1 MKYSKYSAVIIGSG
15 IAGLYLALKLEEQKK
30 LNDGILIIT
39 KSKLNES
46 NSRLAQ
52 GGIVGVME
60 ENKMDSVSLHVSDTI
75 RSGCGLTDFDVAN
88 FISKNSSCVI
98 KDLLKLGVPFDRI
111 GQNKLSF
118 TLEGAHTLPRILH
131 AGGDATGAKIE
142 QALCEKVLKYKNID
156 IYEETMAVEL
166 LLSKDKSCKG
176 VVTYN
181 TALDSYEAIY
191 TNAVILASGG
201 CGQVYK
207 NTTNPPVATGDGIM
221 LGIGAGAEIDNME
234 FIQFH
239 PTALDVDKNG
249 NKSLIS
255 EAARGEGAKLVNENG
270 EMFMK
275 KYDSRAEL
283 APRDIVTRAVFEE
296 NGQIYLD
303 ISSIGL
309 EKFKKRF
316 PSISKICE
324 ENGIDLK
331 EERIPVA
338 PAAHYC
344 MGGVKSKTNGET
356 TVKNLYAIG
365 EVACTGL
372 HGANRLASNSL
383 LECVVCAWAL
393 SDNLSYKNLD
403 APKSIDENVKRTLDL
418 YEQDCEM
425 KDIDADGLISK
436 LQDIMWK
443 NVGIIRNREKLLDAQ
458 MEILQIERIFREKHK
473 CQNRREYEL
482 RNLIEVA
489 KTITTSALERKES
502 VGAHFRSDDILAY
515 TANKE
520 IQKDKINDGIFIK

>member
-1 MKYSKYSAVIIGSG
+1 
-15 IAGLYLALKLEEQKK
+15 
-30 LNDGILIIT
+30 
-39 KSKLNES
+39 
-46 NSRLAQ
+46 
-52 GGIVGVME
+52 
-60 ENKMDSVSLHVSDTI
+60 
-75 RSGCGLTDFDVAN
+75 
-88 FISKNSSCVI
+88 
-98 KDLLKLGVPFDRI
+98 
-111 GQNKLSF
+111 
-118 TLEGAHTLPRILH
+118 LH

-142 QALCEKVLKYKNID
+142 QALCEKVLKHKNID

-166 LLSKDKSCKG
+166 LIAKDESCKG
-176 VVTYN
+176 VVVYN
-181 TALDSYEAIY
+181 TALNSYEAIY

-221 LGIGAGAEIDNME
+221 LGISAGAKIENME

-239 PTALDVDKNG
+239 PTALDVDKTG
-249 NKSLIS
+249 NKNLVS
-255 EAARGEGAKLVNENG
+255 EAVRGEGAKLVNENG
-270 EMFMK
+270 EMFME
-275 KYDSRAEL
+275 KYDSRLEL
-283 APRDIVTRAVFEE
+283 APRDVVTRAVFEE

-303 ISSIGL
+303 ISPIGI

-316 PSISKICE
+316 PSISRICE

-331 EERIPVA
+331 GYRIPIA

-344 MGGVKSKTNGET
+344 MGGVAAKTNGET

-365 EVACTGL
+365 EVACTKL

-393 SDNLSYKNLD
+393 SDELSYRNLD

-418 YEQDCEM
+418 YEQDCETN
-425 KDIDADGLISK
+425 DVDADGLILK

-443 NVGIIRNREKLLDAQ
+443 NVGIIRNREKLLDAR
-458 MEILQIERIFREKHK
+458 MEILQIERIFKEKHK

-502 VGAHFRSDDILAY
+502 VGAHFRSDDISKIQQ
-515 TANKE
+515 NGK
-520 IQKDKINDGIFIK
+520 IQKDKFDDRIFIK

>member
-88 FISKNSSCVI
+88 FISKNSSYVI
-98 KDLLKLGVPFDRI
+98 KDLLKLGIPFDKTS
-111 GQNKLSF
+111 QNKLSF

-142 QALCEKVLKYKNID
+142 QALCEKVLKHKNID

-166 LLSKDKSCKG
+166 LIAKDESCKG
-176 VVTYN
+176 VVVYN
-181 TALDSYEAIY
+181 TALNSYEAIY

-221 LGIGAGAEIDNME
+221 LGISAGAKIENME

-239 PTALDVDKNG
+239 PTALDVDKTG
-249 NKSLIS
+249 NKNLVS
-255 EAARGEGAKLVNENG
+255 EAVRGEGAKLVNENG
-270 EMFMK
+270 EMFME
-275 KYDSRAEL
+275 KYDSRLEL
-283 APRDIVTRAVFEE
+283 APRDVVTRAVFEE

-303 ISSIGL
+303 ISPIGI

-316 PSISKICE
+316 PSISRICE

-331 EERIPVA
+331 GYRIPIA

-344 MGGVKSKTNGET
+344 MGVLQQKQ
-356 TVKNLYAIG
+356 TVKQRLKTFTQLAK
-365 EVACTGL
+365 L
-372 HGANRLASNSL
+372 HAQNYMVQPTCFKFLA
-383 LECVVCAWAL
+383 
-393 SDNLSYKNLD
+393 
-403 APKSIDENVKRTLDL
+403 
-418 YEQDCEM
+418 
-425 KDIDADGLISK
+425 
-436 LQDIMWK
+436 
-443 NVGIIRNREKLLDAQ
+443 
-458 MEILQIERIFREKHK
+458 
-473 CQNRREYEL
+473 
-482 RNLIEVA
+482 
-489 KTITTSALERKES
+489 
-502 VGAHFRSDDILAY
+502 
-515 TANKE
+515 
-520 IQKDKINDGIFIK
+520 